1 MCCAIY
7 YIYFKIRKFLNNRKF
22 EKERTEYKENQI
34 LYNLKQLQ
42 NYNNKRRY
50 NPSLVIFENRL

>member
-7 YIYFKIRKFLNNRKF
+7 YIYIKIREFLNNRKF
-22 EKERTEYKENQI
+22 EKERTEDKENQI
-34 LYNLKQLQ
+34 LYNSKQLQ
-42 NYNNKRRY
+42 NYNNKRLY

>member
-7 YIYFKIRKFLNNRKF
+7 YIYIKIRKFLNNRKF
-22 EKERTEYKENQI
+22 EKERTEDKENQI

-50 NPSLVIFENRL
+50 NPSLVIFGNRL

>member
-7 YIYFKIRKFLNNRKF
+7 YIYIKIRKFLNNRKF
-22 EKERTEYKENQI
+22 EKERTEDKENQI